1 MATSTSTAPT
11 APEALAS
18 ERLTLRP
25 LRPGDAADLHRLIND
40 WEVAKNLARVPFPY
54 PRDLADDWIAQSRAA
69 MEAGSGYRLVIEGES
84 GGRRGLLGGIG
95 LNLSEDRRSAELG
108 YWIAR
113 SAWGQGFARE
123 ACARLIAWGF
133 AQLDITTIT
142 ADALLDNTRSRAV
155 LARLGFR
162 EAGEAER
169 DFVSRGGPML
179 VMRHALTRHD
189 LAAPAPA
196 PAASAAGPGKPLLL
210 VAACALI
217 DPEGRVLLARRP
229 EGKALAG
236 LWEFP
241 GGKLA
246 PGETPEAALIREL
259 REELAIDVSEA
270 CLAPFAFASH
280 AYERFH
286 LVMPLYVCRRWE
298 GRIAP
303 QEGQAVAWVRAQ
315 KLADYAMPPADR
327 PLVSLLRDLL

>member
-11 APEALAS
+11 APERLTT
-18 ERLTLRP
+18 ERLALRP
-25 LRPGDAADLHRLIND
+25 LAAADAAPLHRAIND
-40 WEVAKNLARVPFPY
+40 WEIAKNLARVPFPY
-54 PRDLADDWIAQSRAA
+54 PRELADEWIAQSRAA
-69 MEAGSGYRLVIEGES
+69 IASGSALRFVIEAE
-84 GGRRGLLGGIG
+84 GGRLIGGIG
-95 LNLSEDRRSAELG
+95 LNLSEDRKSAELG

-113 SAWGQGFARE
+113 AAWGQGFARE

-133 AQLDITTIT
+133 AHLDIAEIT
-142 ADALLDNTRSRAV
+142 ADALLDNARSRAV

-169 DFVSRGGPML
+169 DFVSRGGAMT
-179 VMRHALTRHD
+179 VMRHSLTRHD
-189 LAAPAPA
+189 LPQAAEAALPAAPE
-196 PAASAAGPGKPLLL
+196 AGARLLL

-217 DPEGRVLLARRP
+217 DAEGRVLLARRP

-246 PGETPEAALIREL
+246 PGETPEQALIREL
-259 REELAIDVSEA
+259 REELAIDVSAA

-286 LVMPLYVCRRWE
+286 LLMPLYLCRRWE
-298 GRIAP
+298 GRITP
-303 QEGQAVAWVRAQ
+303 QEGQATAWVRPQ
-315 KLADYAMPPADR
+315 KLADYPMPPADR
-327 PLVSLLRDLL
+327 PLVALLRDFL